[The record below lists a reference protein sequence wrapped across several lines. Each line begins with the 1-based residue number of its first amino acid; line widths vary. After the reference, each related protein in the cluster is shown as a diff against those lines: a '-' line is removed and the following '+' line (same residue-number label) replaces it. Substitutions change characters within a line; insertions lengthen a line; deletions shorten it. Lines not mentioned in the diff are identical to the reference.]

1 MNLRL
6 SRDVATLLEGL
17 LLPFG
22 AIALALMLFGL
33 FCALQ
38 GFSPWEIYGSILTA
52 GFGRW
57 TSFQNTLLRAAP
69 LMLCSLCTILPAQVG
84 LIVIGNEGAL
94 IVGALSATVIGLSLQ
109 GMSAPLAQLCMAL
122 AGVVGG
128 GLWIG
133 LLGWMKTKRGVN
145 ETIAGLLLNYIAIAL
160 LNFLVEGPLRDPAS
174 LNHPASFPLADSHL
188 LTDLPGMRVHAGLL
202 AGVIACLLSAWLIQR
217 TPLGFSARI
226 TGGNPRAA
234 QLVGLPVD
242 RLLVVFCVLGGAA
255 AGLAGMVEVAAV
267 HGRANDALIAGY
279 GYGGVL
285 VAFVARQNPLAAIVV
300 SVLLGGILASGGI
313 LQRAHQL
320 PDATVLIVQGL
331 VFLCVL
337 WSDRFTGKL
346 QPVLQRRLQG
356 PALTGEP
363 APGSVSREGQH
374 G

>member
-1 MNLRL
+1 MNPSL
-6 SRDVATLLEGL
+6 SRDASTRLEQL
-17 LLPFG
+17 LLPLG
-22 AIALALMLFGL
+22 AIVLALILFGV
-33 FCALQ
+33 FCAFQ
-38 GFSPWEIYGSILTA
+38 GLNPWAVYGSIYTA

-57 TSFQNTLLRAAP
+57 TSFQNALLRAAP

-94 IVGALSATVIGLSLQ
+94 LVGALSATGIGLALH
-109 GMSAPLAQLCMAL
+109 GMAPVVAQFGMAI
-122 AGVVGG
+122 AGLVGG

-133 LLGWMKTKRGVN
+133 LIGWMKAKRGVN
-145 ETIAGLLLNYIAIAL
+145 ETIAGLLLNYVAIAL

-174 LNHPASFPLADSHL
+174 LNHPASFPLAETHL
-188 LTDLPGMRVHAGLL
+188 LANLPGMRVHGGIV
-202 AGVIACLLSAWLIQR
+202 AGVIACLLCAWLLYR

-234 QLVGLPVD
+234 QIVGLPVD
-242 RLLVVFCVLGGAA
+242 RLLVIFCFLGGAA

-313 LQRAHQL
+313 LQRTHEL
-320 PDATVLIVQGL
+320 PDSTVLIVQGL

-337 WSDRFTGKL
+337 WSDSFYGKL
-346 QPVLQRRLQG
+346 QPLLQRWLQTRG
-356 PALTGEP
+356 GTGASP
-363 APGSVSREGQH
+363 FTPSGEGH
-374 G
+374 GG